1 MSEELDALRSEYEE
15 LQDQAETTRKLSR
28 IDELN
33 EKIADLEEKIQE
45 LANARYAFLTDLR
58 QRTESLRG
66 DWQQGLD
73 DLRRIAEYNV
83 RNLENK
89 LRTAGRAVEAGVA
102 DEIREKLGALKGE
115 IEDIENLLEEKCEAF
130 ETRHHEIEGYLYDL
144 EETIKD
150 RDEASFAF
158 LAGENVYFASA
169 AEWVVTGKGGQ
180 DPDGVLFL
188 TDQRLIFEQK
198 EKVGKTLGL
207 FGGKKVQ
214 ELKWALDIG
223 QLESVR
229 IENKGLFGGK
239 DMVTITLK
247 PGADHSNITLE
258 VKKGADN
265 KAWKDMLERAMRG
278 ELK

>member
-1 MSEELDALRSEYEE
+1 VG
-15 LQDQAETTRKLSR
+15 
-28 IDELN
+28 
-33 EKIADLEEKIQE
+33 IAKLEEKIQE
-45 LANARYAFLTDLR
+45 LGNARYAFLTDLR

-73 DLRRIAEYNV
+73 ELRRTADYNV

-89 LRTAGRAVEAGVA
+89 LRAAGRAVEAGVV

-130 ETRHHEIEGYLYDL
+130 ETRHHEMESYLYDL
-144 EETIKD
+144 SEAITD

-214 ELKWALDIG
+214 ELEWAVDLG
-223 QLESVR
+223 QIESVR
-229 IENKGLFGGK
+229 VENKGLLGGK
-239 DMVTITLK
+239 DMVNITLK
-247 PGADHSNITLE
+247 PGAEHSSFTLE
-258 VKKGADN
+258 VKRGADN
-265 KAWKDMLERAMRG
+265 KAWKEMLERAISG